1 MATYTPRYNLSKP
14 EATDKMQSFMS
25 DYADNMD
32 KIDENLGGGGGSA
45 NIVELTQAEYD
56 ALPDSKLSD
65 DTMYLIKDL
74 NSASDAEFTHVY
86 GLYLDPNNVINSSF
100 IFDSTEHS
108 WTATADCILT
118 GNMVPHD
125 GSTAYYV
132 RLDGVQVFAGYSAV
146 EDPFVYVKKGQVVTY
161 RGKSG
166 SSMKAYGVVAGS
178 EVTFLSEY
186 ASACYST
193 TEREV
198 GCWVDGKPLYQRTIS
213 FTVGSSGT
221 YNTYDTGIQN
231 PENILI
237 NFDASFYVFSAS
249 FIVGI
254 EPYVYSGSAPAA
266 SEIMIAAAISSNK
279 IRLDYRNGAD
289 VVGKTAYITLQY
301 TKTTDVAGSGQWT
314 PMAQPAHH
322 YSTTEQVVGTWVD
335 GKPVYETSFP
345 ITSTVTF
352 TSNSWV
358 DMGINQGDMYKI
370 IDGKLIMDYQGAYS
384 FQNLQFGWISN
395 KLVGNSFRNFEVEAN
410 HGYVVLQYTK
420 STD

>member
-14 EATDKMQSFMS
+14 EVTDEMQSFMS

-56 ALPDSKLSD
+56 ALPDTKLTD
-65 DTMYLIKDL
+65 DTMYLIKDA

-86 GLYLDPNNVINSSF
+86 GLYLDPNNIVYSSF

-118 GNMVPHD
+118 GNMVPPD

-146 EDPFVYVKKGQVVTY
+146 EDPFVYVKKGQAVTY

-193 TEREV
+193 QEREV
-198 GCWVDGKPLYQRTIS
+198 GCWVDG
-213 FTVGSSGT
+213 TV
-221 YNTYDTGIQN
+221 
-231 PENILI
+231 
-237 NFDASFYVFSAS
+237 F
-249 FIVGI
+249 
-254 EPYVYSGSAPAA
+254 
-266 SEIMIAAAISSNK
+266 
-279 IRLDYRNGAD
+279 
-289 VVGKTAYITLQY
+289 
-301 TKTTDVAGSGQWT
+301 
-314 PMAQPAHH
+314 
-322 YSTTEQVVGTWVD
+322 
-335 GKPVYETSFP
+335 
-345 ITSTVTF
+345 
-352 TSNSWV
+352 
-358 DMGINQGDMYKI
+358 
-370 IDGKLIMDYQGAYS
+370 
-384 FQNLQFGWISN
+384 
-395 KLVGNSFRNFEVEAN
+395 
-410 HGYVVLQYTK
+410 
-420 STD
+420 